1 LFYFSINYFKKNL
14 IKKKLTVS
22 LRLHY
27 TAQDV
32 FRKKPEVKAI
42 QNKVQQIKQSA
53 KIKQASSYQAPTSN
67 ILVKTNNKR
76 KLDEA
81 KDEDEIIIDEDLSTI
96 VKTPKFYCDICDIQF
111 RSSNSFSQHK
121 RTQKHIKTKDM
132 QEIIFIIYNESI
144 QRSHF
149 EAITKNQ
156 WLSGSVK
163 YK

>member
-1 LFYFSINYFKKNL
+1 MSFEKS
-14 IKKKLTVS
+14 
-22 LRLHY
+22 
-27 TAQDV
+27 Q
-32 FRKKPEVKAI
+32 VKAI

-53 KIKQASSYQAPTSN
+53 KIKLASSYQALTSK

-76 KLDEA
+76 TLNET
-81 KDEDEIIIDEDLSTI
+81 KDENKIIIDEDLSTI

-111 RSSNSFSQHK
+111 RSSNSFRLYK
-121 RTQKHIKTKDM
+121 LTQKHIKTKDM
-132 QEIIFIIYNESI
+132 QEIIFIIYNELI